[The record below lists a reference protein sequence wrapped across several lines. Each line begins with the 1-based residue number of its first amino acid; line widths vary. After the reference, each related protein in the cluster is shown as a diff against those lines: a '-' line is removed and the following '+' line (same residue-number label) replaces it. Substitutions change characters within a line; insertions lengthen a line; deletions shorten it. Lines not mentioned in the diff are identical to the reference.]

1 MIHSPQILMFI
12 LMMLGI
18 QNRLIGQQVTYAMS
32 YSKGFFSIDLA
43 NSKNSEDI
51 AIYLEACDCY
61 SMQVLGDKI
70 ILGTEEYQDFI
81 ANQKTF
87 ITKYQQKVYSLGNYD
102 TTVAYQ
108 IDKKEPSK
116 VIFYYNKTVISGTI
130 PTGKFAL
137 SEGYYTVEI
146 FQNEHLE
153 KEVAISIKNN
163 TITKL

>member
-43 NSKNSEDI
+43 NSKNSEYI

-87 ITKYQQKVYSLGNYD
+87 ITKYQEKVYSLGNYD

-116 VIFYYNKTVISGTI
+116 VVFYYNKTVISGTI
-130 PTGKFAL
+130 PTGNFAL
-137 SEGYYTVEI
+137 SQGYYTVEI

-153 KEVAISIKNN
+153 KEVAISIKDN